1 MGAKRTSPSRP
12 GTRSASRRS
21 GSITGPTPGGR
32 TARGAVQ
39 AWDKL
44 QPDDALIAVMGRALQ
59 AQVASKSW
67 REGIG
72 IPYAKRWLSNQRWK
86 DSLPRDPEAPEEEGR
101 QYGWH

>member
-1 MGAKRTSPSRP
+1 
-12 GTRSASRRS
+12 
-21 GSITGPTPGGR
+21 
-32 TARGAVQ
+32 
-39 AWDKL
+39 
-44 QPDDALIAVMGRALQ
+44 MGRALQ

-86 DSLPRDPEAPEEEGR
+86 DSLPRDPEEEGR

>member
-1 MGAKRTSPSRP
+1 
-12 GTRSASRRS
+12 
-21 GSITGPTPGGR
+21 
-32 TARGAVQ
+32 
-39 AWDKL
+39 
-44 QPDDALIAVMGRALQ
+44 MGRALQ